1 MTRKIKR
8 VGLRIGKIQ
17 KGFSDNH
24 SFLMGI
30 IVFLLFY
37 SVACFKQE
45 PVTNQNEG
53 SEEMQ
58 FSELQTSVESDAPLQ
73 VSQKPE
79 DVVLASKID
88 KLIETSR
95 FANARWGIF
104 VVSLKDG
111 RILTARDARKPFIP
125 ASVLKILTSAV
136 ALDKLGADFRW
147 QTKLFTNGKIEDSV
161 VKGDLI
167 LYGQGAPDFD
177 ESGVEELVQKLKAK
191 GVKKITGDIIGDESY
206 FRGDK
211 LGDGWVWNEIQ
222 WYYGAEASALTINAN
237 QVGIHLQGSKVT
249 STSEFVEI
257 KAEVQR
263 SSSNEIDSI
272 GVKRELGENSIYVWG
287 AGGNLDVR
295 LAVQNPAL
303 WAAKI
308 LDKKLRQ
315 SGIEVQGKV
324 KSVDWKSKEKLDPEN
339 ATEIAS
345 IQSRP
350 LGEIVHK
357 MNKYSV
363 NLYAELILRTLG
375 KKFGSETLERNPK
388 MRKVRGDDR
397 AGAAVIEKWL
407 EEKGIKLQ
415 ENESIKDGS
424 GLSRLNLV
432 TPETIARVLIAATK
446 IKNSD
451 VFAKSLPIAGID
463 GTLSARLTNF
473 AGKINAKTGSISFV
487 NSLAGYI
494 RKRDETIVFVIFC
507 NNASAES
514 VTLIDKIVSELA
526 SH

>member
-1 MTRKIKR
+1 
-8 VGLRIGKIQ
+8 
-17 KGFSDNH
+17 
-24 SFLMGI
+24 
-30 IVFLLFY
+30 
-37 SVACFKQE
+37 
-45 PVTNQNEG
+45 
-53 SEEMQ
+53 
-58 FSELQTSVESDAPLQ
+58 
-73 VSQKPE
+73 
-79 DVVLASKID
+79 
-88 KLIETSR
+88 
-95 FANARWGIF
+95 
-104 VVSLKDG
+104 
-111 RILTARDARKPFIP
+111 
-125 ASVLKILTSAV
+125 
-136 ALDKLGADFRW
+136 
-147 QTKLFTNGKIEDSV
+147 
-161 VKGDLI
+161 
-167 LYGQGAPDFD
+167 
-177 ESGVEELVQKLKAK
+177 
-191 GVKKITGDIIGDESY
+191 
-206 FRGDK
+206 
-211 LGDGWVWNEIQ
+211 
-222 WYYGAEASALTINAN
+222 
-237 QVGIHLQGSKVT
+237 
-249 STSEFVEI
+249 
-257 KAEVQR
+257 
-263 SSSNEIDSI
+263 
-272 GVKRELGENSIYVWG
+272 
-287 AGGNLDVR
+287 
-295 LAVQNPAL
+295 
-303 WAAKI
+303 
-308 LDKKLRQ
+308 
-315 SGIEVQGKV
+315 
-324 KSVDWKSKEKLDPEN
+324 
-339 ATEIAS
+339 
-345 IQSRP
+345 